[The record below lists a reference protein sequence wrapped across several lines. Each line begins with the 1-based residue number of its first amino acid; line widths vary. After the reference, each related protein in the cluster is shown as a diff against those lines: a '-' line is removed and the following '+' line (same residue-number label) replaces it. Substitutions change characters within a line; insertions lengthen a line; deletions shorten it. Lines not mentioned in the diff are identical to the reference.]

1 MNNLLYKEFRLSIHP
16 FYYILPVFTGAL
28 MLIPQWIFFLVP
40 LYFCFISASNLFST
54 YKSNN
59 DLNFSA
65 MLPIPKRD
73 IVKARIIS
81 ILILE
86 LMHIAWAA
94 AFALLNRT
102 IYHTANFS
110 LDLNPAFFGLI
121 FIMFS
126 LFNLILFPLFYQTG
140 QKFGFPVILATT
152 AAILFAAAAELLA
165 VFSDPFRRL
174 METPGRNGFQLA
186 SLTAGMLLFALGAA
200 AAIRLSI
207 NRFEKVDIT

>member
-1 MNNLLYKEFRLSIHP
+1 MINLLYKEFRLSIHP

-40 LYFCFISASNLFST
+40 LYFCFISAANLFST

-65 MLPIPKRD
+65 MLPVPRRD
-73 IVKARIIS
+73 VVKARIVS
-81 ILILE
+81 VLILE
-86 LMHIAWAA
+86 LMHTVWAA

-102 IYHTANFS
+102 IYQTGNFS

-126 LFNLILFPLFYQTG
+126 LFNLILFPLFYRTG
-140 QKFGFPVILATT
+140 YKFGLPVILATA

-165 VFSDPFRRL
+165 VFNEPFRRL
-174 METPGRNGFQLA
+174 VEDTGRSGFQLA
-186 SLTAGMLLFALGAA
+186 SLTAGMLLFAVAAA